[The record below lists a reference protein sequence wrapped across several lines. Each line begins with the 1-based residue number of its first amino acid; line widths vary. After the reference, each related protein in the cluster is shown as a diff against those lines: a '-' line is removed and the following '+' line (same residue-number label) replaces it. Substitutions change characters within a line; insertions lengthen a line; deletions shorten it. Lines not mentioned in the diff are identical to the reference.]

1 MARSITSIN
10 SGRPIRPGAT
20 HEVHRRTVGRHRDHP
35 YGDRRTAFLRRLAD
49 GTLHRDIFRHY
60 LGQDWLY
67 LRDYA
72 TALAQLA
79 VQAPDGSAT
88 SFFAL
93 AAHGANE
100 EAERL
105 HATHVADPDRVVKSP
120 VCQAYTDFLLAT
132 GLRAGYAVQAAAV
145 LPCFWIYTDVGQR
158 LWEQAGQHP
167 PDHPYADW
175 LAAYGDPVFA
185 EQTDR
190 ARALVDQAAAAA
202 TPDDPGADAGG
213 APDREPV

>member
-1 MARSITSIN
+1 MRFTDELWADT
-10 SGRPIRPGAT
+10 AT
-20 HEVHRRTVGRHRDHP
+20 I
-35 YGDRRTAFLRRLAD
+35 RTAIDELPFLRRLAD

-167 PDHPYADW
+167 DHPYADW

-202 TPDDPGADAGG
+202 TPTIREQMRAAHRTASRYEWMFWDA
-213 APDREPV
+213 PMRQENWPV